1 MSEPKRIVVVAAV
14 IYNPER
20 TKVLLALRPLDKHQ
34 GGLWEFP
41 GGKVDPG
48 ESLSQALARELQEE
62 INILPVQCQ
71 PLMTIEHDY
80 PDKSVRLD
88 VWDVYDF
95 TGMPKGLEG
104 QELRWVAREDLAQL
118 AFPEANRSIVE
129 GVIAGSN

>member
-1 MSEPKRIVVVAAV
+1 MPEPERIVVVAAV

-20 TKVLLALRPLDKHQ
+20 TKVLLAVRPLDKHQ

-48 ESLSQALARELQEE
+48 ETLNQALARELREE
-62 INILPVQCQ
+62 IDILPLQCQ

-80 PDKSVRLD
+80 SDKSVRLD
-88 VWDVYDF
+88 VWDVYTF
-95 TGMPKGLEG
+95 TGTPRGVEG

-129 GVIAGSN
+129 RVIAGSN